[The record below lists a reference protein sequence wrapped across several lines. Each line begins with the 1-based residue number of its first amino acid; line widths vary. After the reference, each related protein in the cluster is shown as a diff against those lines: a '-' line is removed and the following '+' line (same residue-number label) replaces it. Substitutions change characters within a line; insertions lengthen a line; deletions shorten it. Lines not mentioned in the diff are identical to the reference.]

1 MAQANRYVCDFPDCG
16 IVFTRNWN
24 LNRHKERYHNNEF
37 SENCLLCQENFTD
50 NRRLQEHLIADHGP
64 SERFLL
70 KSSAFNQTIV
80 KYRFTFDE
88 NELNFT
94 NAQMK
99 ILNEI
104 KETISFE
111 AAQKTV
117 VKVSLVYICQ
127 MSMQNLE
134 GERVH
139 VSLMPFRSTNFVTNA
154 LRGSNLTNK
163 IRNAFRQQ
171 ENVMEALIEN
181 GSNWRFDRAVAFDI
195 ELSAIRPL
203 VVGSGDFEKLLKRDF
218 KLNKYL
224 YSPENKNEECFLYCI
239 HHLLKEKKGYNEWK
253 SKLNL
258 DKISFPISI
267 LGIKKFVAQ
276 NSKLNLKINILY
288 RNLKK
293 LIFPYE
299 CGIGNGTRILT
310 LLMTQHTRETDNEHY
325 INRHFLG
332 ITNVNKYLYTRY
344 FNPKTKKSSYTTQR
358 YCMSCLNKFRN
369 KSVLK
374 EHERLCL
381 KKKPI
386 IEDVRQNER
395 IFFKHFYYQY
405 MQEYVGFIDF
415 ECLLCP
421 NTANKKCLECR
432 SIRCKCDKSFTE
444 VLNHQEPFAYSFV
457 IVNSKNKIIHERTY
471 VGKNASLD
479 LIVHLKTI
487 WTNWL
492 KDLLNVKKSMIYTK
506 KEAKVFSLSKNCYLC
521 GRAFDCKDV
530 MLHKN
535 RDHDHF
541 SGKFLGAACTDCN
554 LKRRKLKKLPLFLHN
569 GSKYDFHFIVRAL
582 NDENVG
588 RIKILPYNGEHFRT
602 IEFLG
607 FKFLDSLAFLQASL
621 GQLSEDLSKTSHQYS
636 ILKQTNLVKTDGKF
650 DQSKFDLLLKK
661 SYYPYEYC
669 TDFELMET
677 TVKIPKIGAFYSSL
691 REESIDLSEY
701 KIAKKVWKKFDC
713 QDLIDYTQIYC
724 KLDTILLAEIFQKFR
739 EDMFKFSNLDPAH
752 YISLPSFAFD
762 SMTKLTDCNLQ
773 CLNDINMVHLV
784 ESGIRGGVSFISHRY
799 LCSKSDDA
807 SEIVYIDANVSFDIF
822 KKYFYIFK
830 IINLHFRIFM
840 DWHKCRSYLLTIFR
854 GCQKK
859 KFKK

>member
-16 IVFTRNWN
+16 IVFTRRWN
-24 LNRHKERYHNNEF
+24 LNRHRERYHDNEF
-37 SENCLLCQENFTD
+37 SENCLLCQENFTN

-80 KYRFTFDE
+80 KYRLTYDE

-94 NAQMK
+94 NGQTK

-104 KETISFE
+104 KETIAYE

-117 VKVSLVYICQ
+117 VKVGLVYICQ
-127 MSMQNLE
+127 MSMLNLE

-139 VSLMPFRSTNFVTNA
+139 ISLMPFRSSNFVTNA

-171 ENVMEALIEN
+171 ENIMESLIEN

-195 ELSAIRPL
+195 EMSAIRPL
-203 VVGSGDFEKLLKRDF
+203 VVGSGIGIIERTLKREF

-224 YSPENKNEECFLYCI
+224 YSPENKNEECFLYCV
-239 HHLLKEKKGYNEWK
+239 HHLLNEKRDYEKWK

-258 DKISFPISI
+258 EKISFPISI

-299 CGIGNGTRILT
+299 CGIGNGSRIVT
-310 LLMTQHTRETDNEHY
+310 LLMTQHTREMNNEHY

-332 ITNVNKYLYTRY
+332 ITDVNKYLHARY
-344 FNPKTKKSSYTTQR
+344 FNPHTKKSSYTTQR
-358 YCMSCLNKFRN
+358 FCMSCLTRFRN
-369 KSVLK
+369 KHVLK
-374 EHERLCL
+374 EHELLCL
-381 KKKPI
+381 TKKPLL
-386 IEDVRQNER
+386 EDVNPNER
-395 IFFKHFYYQY
+395 IFFKHWYYQY
-405 MQEYVGFIDF
+405 MQEYIGFIDF

-421 NTANKKCLECR
+421 NTTQKKCLECR

-444 VLNHQEPFAYSFV
+444 ILNHQEPFAYSFV
-457 IVNSKNKIIHERTY
+457 IVNSKNKIIHERTH
-471 VGKNASLD
+471 VGKNAALD
-479 LIVHLKTI
+479 LIIHLKTI
-487 WTNWL
+487 WSNWL
-492 KDLLNVKKSMIYTK
+492 KELLNVKKTMIFTK
-506 KEAKVFSLSKNCYLC
+506 TEAKVFSSSKNCYLC
-521 GRAFDCKDV
+521 GRAFNSNEV
-530 MLHKN
+530 MLQKN

-541 SGKFLGAACTDCN
+541 SGKFLGAACTECN
-554 LKRRKLKKLPLFLHN
+554 LKRRKFKKLPLFLHN
-569 GSKYDFHFIVRAL
+569 GSKYDFHFIIRAL
-582 NDENVG
+582 NDQQVG
-588 RIKILPYNGEHFRT
+588 KIKILPYNGEHFRT
-602 IEFLG
+602 VEFLG

-621 GQLSEDLSKTSHQYS
+621 GQLSDDLSKTSHQYP

-650 DQSKFDLLLKK
+650 DQTKFNLLLKK

-669 TDFELMET
+669 TDYELMET
-677 TVKIPKIGAFYSSL
+677 TVKIPKIEDFYSSL

-701 KIAKKVWKKFDC
+701 RIAKKVWKKFDC

-773 CLNDINMVHLV
+773 CLNDISMVHFI

-799 LCSKSDDA
+799 LCSNTDDN
-807 SEIVYIDANVSFDIF
+807 SEIVYIDANVSFSTLFLNISCL
-822 KKYFYIFK
+822 K
-830 IINLHFRIFM
+830 IIIFHFRIFM
-840 DWHKCRSYLLTIFR
+840 V
-854 GCQKK
+854 
-859 KFKK
+859 